1 MMTITAEQVAAGQAV
16 YGKRV
21 LRAYDF
27 FVLGISNRWVWRC
40 PTPRLLAHYD
50 RHVTAN
56 HLDVGVGT
64 GFFLDRCRFPSAAPR
79 VALLDL
85 NANALEFT
93 GRRIARYRPE
103 MYLRN
108 VLLPLAFNGPAFDSV
123 ALNYLLHCL
132 PGSMQS
138 KGEIFDHLKAVMNPG
153 AVLFGSTLLR
163 WGVPLG
169 PLGRG
174 LMALY
179 NRKGIF
185 SNGQD
190 TLDGL
195 EWQLGKRFRDVSV
208 HLEGSAALFSA
219 RA

>member
-1 MMTITAEQVAAGQAV
+1 MSITAQQVAAGQAV

-27 FVLGISNRWVWRC
+27 LVLGLSNRFVWRC

-50 RHVTAN
+50 RHVTDN

-85 NANALEFT
+85 NVNTLQFA

-103 MYLRN
+103 IYQRN
-108 VLLPLAFNGPAFDSV
+108 VFLPLGIDAPRFDSV
-123 ALNYLLHCL
+123 ALNYVLHCV
-132 PGSMQS
+132 PGSMQA

-153 AVLFGSTLLR
+153 AVLFGATLLR
-163 WGVPLG
+163 WAVPLG

-185 SNGQD
+185 CNERD
-190 TLDGL
+190 TLDGIEREL
-195 EWQLGKRFRDVSV
+195 DRRFSETSV
-208 HLEGSAALFSA
+208 RRVGCAALFYA